1 MCRARQRRP
10 PVATLTSTGHGEGGT
25 TVRSLWKG
33 TLSFGLVTI
42 PVQLYTAAEEK
53 TLSFNQLRGSDHSRI
68 GYQRVAKSDGD
79 VVDYAD
85 IVKGYE
91 YEPGRYVVF
100 SKDELDA
107 MKPPSSRT
115 LEVLQFV
122 PLEQIDPIF
131 FKRAYYLA
139 PDPAGAKAYRL
150 LARAMGDRESVAL
163 CKITLR
169 DKEHLATL
177 RLRGDVFVVETMWW
191 PDEIREPTLEDFGV
205 NDVPEPRPQEVKM
218 AESLVEQLTEEF
230 DPTAFTDEYRER
242 VLAAVHAKVE
252 GEQITVMDT
261 EGEPAEV
268 VDLVEA
274 LKASVEQ
281 AKQRRKRGASAS
293 EAS

>member
-1 MCRARQRRP
+1 M
-10 PVATLTSTGHGEGGT
+10 
-25 TVRSLWKG
+25 RSLWKG

-42 PVQLYTAAEEK
+42 PVQLYPATDEK

-68 GYQRVAKSDGD
+68 GYQRVAKSDGE
-79 VVDYAD
+79 VVDYGD

-100 SKDELDA
+100 EKQELDA
-107 MKPPSSRT
+107 LRPPSSRT

-122 PLEQIDPIF
+122 PLVQIDPVF

-150 LARAMGDRESVAL
+150 LSSAMADRDTVAL
-163 CKITLR
+163 CKVTLR

-177 RLRGDVFVVETMWW
+177 RLHGEVFVLETMWW
-191 PDEIREPTLEDFGV
+191 PDEVREVTLADFGIESV
-205 NDVPEPRPQEVKM
+205 DEPRPQEVKM
-218 AESLVEQLTEEF
+218 AESLVEQLTEDF
-230 DPTAFTDEYRER
+230 DPTAFSDEYRER
-242 VLAAVHAKVE
+242 VLAAVQAKVE
-252 GEQITVMDT
+252 GEEITVVDT

-268 VDLVEA
+268 LDLVEA

-281 AKQRRKRGASAS
+281 ARQRRRRSGTAS